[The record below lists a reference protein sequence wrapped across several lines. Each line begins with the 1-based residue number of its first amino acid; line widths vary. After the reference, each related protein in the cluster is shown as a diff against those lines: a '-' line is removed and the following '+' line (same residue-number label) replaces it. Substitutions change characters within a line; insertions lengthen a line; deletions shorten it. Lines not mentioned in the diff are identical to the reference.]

1 MRTIRN
7 NLLPYLAI
15 LCALPLLTLT
25 SCSDAEEHAATDD
38 EQHEEHIELTQDQF
52 TSAKIAVADAGP
64 ARVSE
69 VLTLTGSVEPNADT
83 VLHVTPRVSGQV
95 SEVFKHLGEAVE
107 QGDPLCVLDS
117 VDLASAAAV
126 YLRDKAMLAA
136 AEETHEREASL
147 YEGRITSL
155 TSVLDSAITV
165 QQGIYDREK
174 GLQEKQV
181 STIRPFLEAEKAL
194 ELAKLDKKKR
204 LTDLTAERDA
214 RLLALDVDRRAK
226 RIALAAAA
234 NALRSLGI
242 DDKTIETLNDNSPLV
257 SGEYRIG
264 ATSGGIVVS
273 RHLSPGEFVEAGGKL
288 FVINDLSTVWFVA
301 AAFESQL
308 QVVRDGQPVTVHLDA
323 FPGVPLPG
331 TASFVD
337 YEVDRTS
344 RSIGVRIALKNE
356 KIDTWP
362 KDYPLRPGM
371 FGRAALETTS
381 RQAKVVLPERAI
393 VHEDDKTYVFVQVEP
408 LAFERRDVRVKRVA
422 GDKVEVLSGLYGGEK
437 VAVEGTFFLKSVERQ
452 AELGGG
458 HGH

>member
-1 MRTIRN
+1 MRTIRT
-7 NLLPYLAI
+7 NLLPYLAV
-15 LCALPLLTLT
+15 LCLLPLVTLT
-25 SCSDAEEHAATDD
+25 SCSGADQAEVHD

-52 TSAKIAVADAGP
+52 TSAKIAVTDAGP
-64 ARVSE
+64 ARVFE
-69 VLTLTGSVEPNADT
+69 VLMLTGSVEPNADT

-95 SEVFKHLGEAVE
+95 REVFKHLGEAVKE
-107 QGDPLCVLDS
+107 GDPLCVLDS
-117 VDLASAAAV
+117 VALASAAAD
-126 YLRDKAMLAA
+126 YLSDKAMLAA

-147 YEGRITSL
+147 YEGRLTSL

-174 GLQEKQV
+174 DLQEKQV
-181 STIRPFLEAEKAL
+181 STIRPFLEADKAL
-194 ELAKLDKKKR
+194 ELAKLDKKTQ

-226 RIALAAAA
+226 RIALVGAT

-242 DDKTIETLNDNSPLV
+242 DDKTIETLNDESTLV
-257 SGEYRIG
+257 SGEYRID
-264 ATSGGIVVS
+264 ATRAGIVVS
-273 RHLSPGEFVEAGGKL
+273 RHLSPGEFVDAGGKL

-301 AAFESQL
+301 SAFESQL
-308 QVVRDGQPVTVHLDA
+308 RAVRDGQPVTVQLDA

-331 TASFVD
+331 TVSFVD
-337 YEVDRTS
+337 YEVNRTS
-344 RSIGVRIALKNE
+344 RSIGVRIELGNKR
-356 KIDTWP
+356 IDSWP
-362 KDYPLRPGM
+362 KDHPLRPGM

-393 VHEDDKTYVFVQVEP
+393 VHDDDETYVFVQVEP
-408 LAFERRDVRVKRVA
+408 LAFARRNVRVKLVA
-422 GDKVEVLSGLYGGEK
+422 GDKVEVVSGLDGGEK